1 MNTPTT
7 LPATAPAPVSPAYRT
22 YVLAALAVV
31 GLMQNVDRVVIFMF
45 LQPIKQEFGL
55 TDTQVGLI
63 SGAAFAIT
71 QGVLAVPVARLADA
85 GNRQWVIGACFAFW
99 SAVTAL
105 CGATTGFISMMLARV
120 GVGAGEAGCVPATH
134 SMLGDYYPRELRAR
148 ALAVV
153 TGVTA
158 LGGLVGM
165 AGGGVLAQTVG
176 WRNGFFLLGAI
187 GLVLSLVFHL
197 TVREPAR
204 ADAPPQAA
212 GDRPGL
218 LTQLGDLRSFG
229 LLALAMALAS
239 MTGAAVSWLPSYFA
253 RTFAMPPA
261 QIGAAVGLAVGFPFA
276 IGTIL
281 GGHFSVRWVRQSKSW
296 ALRFAAVTIACGLPF
311 YVVTFFAATPMLA
324 LVPLFVSMVFLS
336 VAVGPVLLAIQDM
349 VSPHARATAAA
360 LVGVASSIVGAGL
373 GPVLIGAISDWMLRL
388 DPTANSLRA
397 ALIGV
402 SLPLLLTSAIYWM
415 LARRIDAR
423 NARAPAEPAP
433 QP

>member
-1 MNTPTT
+1 MNTT
-7 LPATAPAPVSPAYRT
+7 PANLAPPMTASVPVSNLYRS

-71 QGVLAVPVARLADA
+71 QGLLAIPVARLADA
-85 GNRQWVIGACFAFW
+85 GNRKWVISACFAIW

-105 CGATTGFISMMLARV
+105 CGATTGFTSMMLARI
-120 GVGAGEAGCVPATH
+120 GVGAGEAGCGPATH
-134 SMLGDYYPRELRAR
+134 SILGDYYPRDLRAR

-158 LGGLVGM
+158 LGGLAGM
-165 AGGGVLAQTVG
+165 AGGGLLAQTMG

-187 GLVLSLVFHL
+187 GLVLSMVFHL

-204 ADAPPQAA
+204 ADAPQHAA
-212 GDRPGL
+212 GARQGL

-229 LLALAMALAS
+229 LLALALALGAL
-239 MTGAAVSWLPSYFA
+239 TGAAVSWLPSYFA
-253 RTFAMPPA
+253 RTFSMPPA
-261 QIGAAVGLAVGFPFA
+261 QIGAAVGLSVGFPFA

-281 GGHFSVRWVRQSKSW
+281 GGQFTLRWVRQSKSW

-311 YVVTFFAATPMLA
+311 YVATFFAATPLLA
-324 LVPLFVSMVFLS
+324 FAPLFVSMLLFS
-336 VAVGPVLLAIQDM
+336 VAVGPVFLAIQDM
-349 VSPHARATAAA
+349 VSPQARATAVA
-360 LVGVASSIVGAGL
+360 LVGVLSSIVGGGL

-388 DPTANSLRA
+388 DPAANSLRA

-402 SLPLLLTSAIYWM
+402 SLPLLVTSAMYWR

-423 NARAPAEPAP
+423 TASAT
-433 QP
+433 